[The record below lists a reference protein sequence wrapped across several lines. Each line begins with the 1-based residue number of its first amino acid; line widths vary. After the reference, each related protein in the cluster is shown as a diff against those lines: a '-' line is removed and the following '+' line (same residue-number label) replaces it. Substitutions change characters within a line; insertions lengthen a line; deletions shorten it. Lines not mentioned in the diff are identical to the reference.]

1 MHEVDFVS
9 TVVVVRVGAHN
20 FWLGWGG
27 GWSWC
32 CLLLLLGV
40 VVLGGGGCGG
50 GGGWVEWKCFINLLM
65 CGFYMHTK

>member
-27 GWSWC
+27 G
-32 CLLLLLGV
+32 
-40 VVLGGGGCGG
+40 GGGRG
-50 GGGWVEWKCFINLLM
+50 EENL
-65 CGFYMHTK
+65 

>member
-27 GWSWC
+27 GPMREICSVIPDMGYREW
-32 CLLLLLGV
+32 
-40 VVLGGGGCGG
+40 GG
-50 GGGWVEWKCFINLLM
+50 GGGGK
-65 CGFYMHTK
+65 